1 MMDMQLL
8 TVIILGAVLLVLI
21 VLCILLLKN
30 SGDRQT
36 ETIRKAVRREE
47 RIQANNIYQAMS
59 AQRTELN
66 ETVNTSLGSFGTLIS
81 GSQETFREQM
91 EQRMSALER
100 SNTEKLTEIRTATEQ
115 RLTSLQKDNNERLE
129 KMETLVDEKLQASLE
144 NRITQSF
151 RLVSAELEKVYKGLG
166 EMQTVASGVNDLKK
180 VLSNVKTR
188 GILGEVQLGAILNEI
203 LAPEQILTNVC
214 TKKDS
219 RDPVEYAVRL
229 PGKEEQILLP
239 IDAKFPGE
247 TYASLVAA
255 YDSGSAEKVNE
266 AAAKLIAVLKKEAKD
281 ISDKYIDPPR
291 TTDFAVMFLP
301 FEGLYAEAVNRGMV
315 EALQREYKVNLAG
328 PSTMAAFL
336 NSLQMGFKTLAIQE
350 RTAEVWH
357 MLASFRT
364 EFDKFREVLEQSQ
377 KHLKQASGDLE
388 QLIGVRTRSIQ
399 KELNAVELYSAT
411 EGDKDGE

>member
-1 MMDMQLL
+1 MDMQLL
-8 TVIILGAVLLVLI
+8 TVILLGAVLLILI
-21 VLCILLLKN
+21 VLCVLLMKN
-30 SGDRQT
+30 GGDKQT
-36 ETIRKAVRREE
+36 ETIRRTVRKEE
-47 RIQANNIYQAMS
+47 RLQARNISEAMS

-66 ETVNTSLGSFGTLIS
+66 ETVNTALGSFGSLIS

-115 RLTSLQKDNNERLE
+115 RLTAMQKDNNERLE
-129 KMETLVDEKLQASLE
+129 KMEALVDEKLQTTLE

-151 RLVSAELEKVYKGLG
+151 RLVSEELEKVYKGLG
-166 EMQTVASGVNDLKK
+166 EMQNVASGVNDLKK

-188 GILGEVQLGAILNEI
+188 GILGEVQLGAILEEI
-203 LAPEQILTNVC
+203 LAPEQIEKNVC

-219 RDPVEYAVRL
+219 RDPVEFAIRL
-229 PGKEEQILLP
+229 PGRDETVLLP

-247 TYASLVAA
+247 TYAALMSA
-255 YDSGSAEKVNE
+255 YDSGSAEKVAE
-266 AAAKLIAVLKKEAKD
+266 AAGRLVTVLKKEAKD
-281 ISDKYIDPPR
+281 ISDKYIDPPH

-315 EALQREYKVNLAG
+315 ETLQREYKVNLAG

-399 KELNAVELYSAT
+399 KKLNAVELYAHT
-411 EGDKDGE
+411 EEGEDGE

>member
-1 MMDMQLL
+1 MDMQLL
-8 TVIILGAVLLVLI
+8 TVILLGAVLLMLI
-21 VLCILLLKN
+21 VLCALLLKN
-30 SGDRQT
+30 SGHKQT
-36 ETIRKAVRREE
+36 EAIKKAVRKEE
-47 RIQANNIYQAMS
+47 RIQANTIYQAMS

-66 ETVNTSLGSFGTLIS
+66 ETVNSALGSFGTLIT

-91 EQRMSALER
+91 EQRMSTLER
-100 SNTEKLTEIRTATEQ
+100 SNAEKLTEIRTATEQ
-115 RLTSLQKDNNERLE
+115 RLTAMQKDNNERLE
-129 KMETLVDEKLQASLE
+129 KMETLVDEKLQSTLE

-151 RLVSAELEKVYKGLG
+151 RLVSEELEKVYKGLG
-166 EMQTVASGVNDLKK
+166 EMQNVASGVNDLKK
-180 VLSNVKTR
+180 VLANVKTR
-188 GILGEVQLGAILNEI
+188 GIFGEVQLGAILEEI
-203 LAPEQILTNVC
+203 LAPEQILKNVC
-214 TKKDS
+214 TKKGS
-219 RDPVEYAVRL
+219 RDPVEFAIKL
-229 PGKEEQILLP
+229 PGKEEPVLLP

-247 TYASLVAA
+247 TYAALAAA
-255 YDSGSAEKVNE
+255 YDSGSPEKVNE
-266 AAAKLIAVLKKEAKD
+266 AAGKLIAVLKKEAKD
-281 ISDKYIDPPR
+281 ISDKYIDPPH
-291 TTDFAVMFLP
+291 TTDFAVLFLP

-315 EALQREYKVNLAG
+315 ETLQREYKVNLAG

-399 KELNAVELYSAT
+399 KKLNAVELYAAS
-411 EGDKDGE
+411 EGETDGE

>member
-1 MMDMQLL
+1 MDLQLL
-8 TVIILGAVLLVLI
+8 TVIILGAVLLMLI
-21 VLCILLLKN
+21 VLCVLLLRN
-30 SGDRQT
+30 SGDKQT
-36 ETIRKAVRREE
+36 ETIRRAVRREE
-47 RIQANNIYQAMS
+47 RLQANNIYQAMS

-66 ETVNTSLGSFGTLIS
+66 ETVNTALGSFGSLIS
-81 GSQETFREQM
+81 GSQDTFREQM
-91 EQRMSALER
+91 ELRMSALER

-115 RLTSLQKDNNERLE
+115 RLTALQKDNNERLE
-129 KMETLVDEKLQASLE
+129 KMEALVDEKLQTTLE
-144 NRITQSF
+144 NRISQSF
-151 RLVSAELEKVYKGLG
+151 RLVSEELEKVYKGLG
-166 EMQTVASGVNDLKK
+166 EMQNVASGVNDLKK

-188 GILGEVQLGAILNEI
+188 GILGEVQLGAILEEI

-214 TKKDS
+214 TKKGT
-219 RDPVEYAVRL
+219 RDPVEFAIKL
-229 PGKEEQILLP
+229 PGKTAPVLLP

-247 TYASLVAA
+247 TYAALLAA
-255 YDSGSAEKVNE
+255 YDSGSADKVDE
-266 AAAKLIAVLKKEAKD
+266 AAAKLVAVLKKEAKD
-281 ISDKYIDPPR
+281 ISDKYIDPPN

-315 EALQREYKVNLAG
+315 ETLQREFKVNLAG

-357 MLASFRT
+357 MLSSFRT

-399 KELNAVELYSAT
+399 SRLNAVEQYTVS
-411 EGDKDGE
+411 EGEEDGE